1 LANEVTTTPAAPAA
15 QQAPRL
21 RRVLGQWDLVLL
33 FVVAIVNLNV
43 VPTIAANGGVTVWL
57 WILALLLF
65 FWPQGVAVI
74 ELSHR
79 YPQEGGVYLWTKRIF
94 GDFHGFL
101 SGWCYWTN
109 NIFYVPTVL
118 LYFVGI
124 SVYVAGPRA
133 RGLADNHLFA
143 LGTCIGLLIL
153 LVILNV
159 LGLGVGKWVNNLG
172 GIGTLITATTLI
184 GLGILVISRF
194 GPTMNAADFRIP
206 GDLRLFGSFGVICFG
221 LVGLE
226 LASIMG
232 DEIQDPRRTLPG
244 AVAWG
249 GLICGLLFIGAT
261 LALLLGVNRGEIGVL
276 QGVVQAVSHM
286 AEQVHV
292 PWIVSPF
299 AFVLSISIAGIA
311 SAWLAGSARIPF
323 VAGLDLYLPEGLGK
337 LHKKFATPYVAL
349 IVHASFSAIFLS
361 MSFVG
366 AGVKEAFVTMLDLA
380 VVLQLVPYLYMHAAL
395 LKLASQSAP
404 GEGYYRKSTLLLAGS
419 CGLITTTLGIGVAFI
434 PSHQIESI
442 RLFEFKMVA
451 GTLFF
456 IGLAVFFF
464 FFYRNRSPYKWGY
477 VYGGLFICSALA
489 LLGLGLLAPLNGA
502 SLSFYSFGL
511 LFQAF
516 LYGIT
521 GVAILKKMK
530 MAIILVWTMAILGGV
545 GMVLRQFVLL
555 DVASWF
561 ISLTF
566 AILFSR
572 MRLALTDDLHRA

>member
-1 LANEVTTTPAAPAA
+1 MSNEAIAAPAVLAA
-15 QQAPRL
+15 QETPHL
-21 RRVLGQWDLVLL
+21 RRVLGRWDLVLL

-57 WILALLLF
+57 WILALVLF
-65 FWPQGVAVI
+65 FWPQAIAVV

-79 YPQEGGVYLWTKRIF
+79 YPEEGGVYLWTKRVF

-133 RGLADNHLFA
+133 RTLADNPWFA
-143 LGTCIGLLIL
+143 LGASVIL
-153 LVILNV
+153 LALLVVLNV

-172 GIGTLITATTLI
+172 GIGTAITSTTLI
-184 GLGILVISRF
+184 GLGIVVLFRF
-194 GPTMNAADFRIP
+194 GTTMAATDLRIP
-206 GDLRLFGSFGVICFG
+206 SDIRLVGSFGVMCFG

-249 GLICGLLFIGAT
+249 GVVSGFLYIGAT
-261 LALLLGVNRGEIGVL
+261 LTLLLAVSKQDIGVL
-276 QGVVQAVSHM
+276 QGIVQAVSHM
-286 AEQVHV
+286 AEQVRA

-323 VAGLDLYLPEGLGK
+323 VAGLDSYLPERLGK
-337 LHKKFATPYVAL
+337 LHPRYATPYVAL
-349 IVHASFSAIFLS
+349 IVHASFSAVFLG

-380 VVLQLVPYLYMHAAL
+380 VVLQLVPFLYMHAAL
-395 LKLASQSAP
+395 LKLAKRTAP
-404 GEGYYRKSTLLLAGS
+404 GEGRYRRATLFLAGT
-419 CGLITTTLGIGVAFI
+419 CGLATTILGMGVAFI

-442 RLFEFKMVA
+442 RLFEVKMCT
-451 GTLFF
+451 GTLLFL
-456 IGLAVFFF
+456 GLAAFFF
-464 FFYRNRSPYKWGY
+464 F
-477 VYGGLFICSALA
+477 VYGRRRTSRKLA
-489 LLGLGLLAPLNGA
+489 AVTPL
-502 SLSFYSFGL
+502 S
-511 LFQAF
+511 
-516 LYGIT
+516 
-521 GVAILKKMK
+521 
-530 MAIILVWTMAILGGV
+530 
-545 GMVLRQFVLL
+545 
-555 DVASWF
+555 
-561 ISLTF
+561 
-566 AILFSR
+566 
-572 MRLALTDDLHRA
+572 